1 MEGGISH
8 NPIIS
13 AVMDDE
19 VQKTPFNPAPV
30 EAPYNEASSEPV
42 PHINLFM
49 CGQRSWST
57 LTSPRVNTLWCVSMR
72 NICTPQSFP

>member
-19 VQKTPFNPAPV
+19 VQKTPFNPSPV

-49 CGQRSWST
+49 CGQRS
-57 LTSPRVNTLWCVSMR
+57 
-72 NICTPQSFP
+72 